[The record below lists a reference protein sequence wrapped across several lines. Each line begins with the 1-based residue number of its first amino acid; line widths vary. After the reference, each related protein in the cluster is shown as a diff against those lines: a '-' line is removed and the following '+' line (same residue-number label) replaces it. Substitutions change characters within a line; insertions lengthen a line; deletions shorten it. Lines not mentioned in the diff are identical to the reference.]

1 MSLPM
6 LIFLEGLLFTAL
18 FGGLSWL
25 RREGLSIQFAIEALL
40 LTLIA
45 GGLTALTSVL
55 ISPVLFLIIL
65 YLVTMRVR
73 LLVDMGT
80 LMAQRGQFKQADG
93 LYALAMRLWPDS
105 AGRLIVQVNQGVL
118 RLQQGSNDPAIAIFK
133 DALQKAGQGYL
144 GLKYEA
150 ATHYNLA
157 VAYRRKGLDAQ
168 ATAEFNAVLDTWPVS
183 EYARRAKAALEQGRR
198 KSTPPPDDSSAA

>member
-1 MSLPM
+1 VSLPM

-118 RLQQGSNDPAIAIFK
+118 RLQQGANDPAIAIFK

-168 ATAEFNAVLDTWPVS
+168 ATIEFNAVLDTWPVS
-183 EYARRAKAALEQGRR
+183 EYARRAKAALEQGRH